1 MLLKLLQLSIR
12 NILRHRRRNGVM
24 LAAIV
29 VAVAAVVLMS
39 SLIRGMQEDLAE
51 TAVASFVGPC
61 QGAGARLSGRPR
73 HSTELCLG

>member
-39 SLIRGMQEDLAE
+39 SLIRGMQE
-51 TAVASFVGPC
+51 G
-61 QGAGARLSGRPR
+61 
-73 HSTELCLG
+73 LGGDRGG